1 MPKAIR
7 IHSHGGPEV
16 LKWEDV
22 EVGDPGEGEV
32 RLTLKAAGLNFI
44 DCYQR
49 SGLYPME
56 LPLTLG
62 AEGVGVINRI
72 GPGVTNL
79 SEGQR
84 VAYSG
89 GQIGSYA
96 EERLISASALI
107 PLPDNIND
115 QTAAAMMLKGMTV
128 HMLLFKCYP
137 VQPGDTVLV
146 HAAAGGVG
154 NIMCQWANHLGAT
167 VIGTVGNEQKAEEAK
182 SNGCHYPIN
191 YSNEN
196 FADRVQDIT
205 TGRGVPVVY
214 DSIGKDTF
222 EKSLDCLESFGA
234 MVTYGNASGPVPA
247 IEPLLL
253 MQKGSVTLSRP
264 TLMNYAADIKRRNK
278 AARDLFDV
286 VGSGHVKI
294 KIGQTFALSDAGRA
308 HQALENRQTTGS
320 TVLLP

>member
-7 IHSHGGPEV
+7 IHAHGGPEV

-22 EVGDPGEGEV
+22 EVGDPGDGEV

-107 PLPDNIND
+107 PLPDNIDD

-128 HMLLFKCYP
+128 HMLLFK
-137 VQPGDTVLV
+137 
-146 HAAAGGVG
+146 
-154 NIMCQWANHLGAT
+154 
-167 VIGTVGNEQKAEEAK
+167 
-182 SNGCHYPIN
+182 
-191 YSNEN
+191 
-196 FADRVQDIT
+196 
-205 TGRGVPVVY
+205 
-214 DSIGKDTF
+214 
-222 EKSLDCLESFGA
+222 
-234 MVTYGNASGPVPA
+234 
-247 IEPLLL
+247 
-253 MQKGSVTLSRP
+253 
-264 TLMNYAADIKRRNK
+264 
-278 AARDLFDV
+278 
-286 VGSGHVKI
+286 
-294 KIGQTFALSDAGRA
+294 
-308 HQALENRQTTGS
+308 
-320 TVLLP
+320 

>member
-16 LKWEDV
+16 LKWEDI

-62 AEGVGVINRI
+62 AEGVGVINSI
-72 GPGVTNL
+72 GSGVKNL

-137 VQPGDTVLV
+137 VQPGDMILV

-154 NIMCQWANHLGAT
+154 NILCQWANHLGAT

-196 FADRVQDIT
+196 FADKVQDIT
-205 TGRGVPVVY
+205 AGRGVPVVY

-264 TLMNYAADIKRRNK
+264 TLMNYAADIKRRDK

-286 VGSGHVKI
+286 VGNGHVKI
-294 KIGQTFALSDAGRA
+294 KIGQTFALSDARKA

>member
-1 MPKAIR
+1 
-7 IHSHGGPEV
+7 
-16 LKWEDV
+16 
-22 EVGDPGEGEV
+22 
-32 RLTLKAAGLNFI
+32 
-44 DCYQR
+44 
-49 SGLYPME
+49 ME

-137 VQPGDTVLV
+137 VQPGDTILV

-154 NIMCQWANHLGAT
+154 TIMCQWANHLGAT

-286 VGSGHVKI
+286 VGNGHVKI